1 MMTDA
6 LANVLSALNNA
17 EKAGKDTLVVSPASK
32 VIVTVLQILKKE
44 GYVTDMKIAKDL
56 RGGSI
61 TIKLAKQINK
71 VGVIKPRFSVT
82 VSEIE
87 KFEKRYLPAKDFGR
101 ILLSTSKGVKT
112 HLEAKEL
119 KIGGVL
125 LAYVY

>member
-1 MMTDA
+1 MTDA